1 MGYLKEHE
9 LGRYASIINGTSMGD
24 VEIAS
29 ELIDSYLGRSFA
41 PKRYVERVRLIK
53 GRRGKLQHAPV
64 LSLDFVDSIEHTPFG
79 SSKRKLEVGDIE
91 LDPEND
97 GYFTFIGS
105 GGINFMLYG
114 TRPRLLEVGYVGGF
128 EDYPEGL
135 KTACGMLACNIR
147 QALSFAGAKEL
158 TSLDFK
164 IAMSDDSFFTSD
176 IKRLLDSI
184 R

>member
-1 MGYLKEHE
+1 MGYLQEHE

-29 ELIDSYLGRSFA
+29 ELIDSYLGRSFK
-41 PKRYVERVRLIK
+41 PTRYVERVRLIK
-53 GRRGKLQHAPV
+53 GHRGKLQHSPV
-64 LSLDFVDSIEHTPFG
+64 ISLDFVDSIERTPFG
-79 SSKRKLEVGDIE
+79 DSKRKLDVRDIE

-97 GYFTFIGS
+97 GYFTFLGS
-105 GGINFMLYG
+105 GGLHFMLYG
-114 TRPRLLEVGYVGGF
+114 IRPRLLEIGYVGGY
-128 EDYPEGL
+128 ENYPERL

-164 IAMSDDSFFTSD
+164 IQMSDDSFFTSD
-176 IKRLLDSI
+176 IKRLLDSVQ
-184 R
+184 